1 MSSDVRYG
9 GFVVQGKCRICG
21 YEGKTQVHHI
31 ISQAKTNALKTGD
44 HNFDN
49 NLKTNLGNMV
59 ELCVPCHDQT
69 SHSFYRK
76 FMMDLERGL
85 EKTSSAHRNNWKA
98 KANQGRKRKRRSR
111 NHCVFVKPDGTR
123 CGQKQMTIP
132 KGGYCHWH
140 IGEAPEGHPQYSL
153 PDYKSSPP
161 PGLRDEDDWEGDRFL
176 DAEHIAA
183 IQDIHIFG
191 VEPVEYE
198 LELFADWSEAWRRR
212 WLYGEKW

>member
-1 MSSDVRYG
+1 
-9 GFVVQGKCRICG
+9 
-21 YEGKTQVHHI
+21 
-31 ISQAKTNALKTGD
+31 
-44 HNFDN
+44 
-49 NLKTNLGNMV
+49 
-59 ELCVPCHDQT
+59 
-69 SHSFYRK
+69 
-76 FMMDLERGL
+76 MDLERGL

-191 VEPVEYE
+191 VEPGEYE